1 MAQSAEEWSK
11 VAFYESV
18 ADDENALPELRVV
31 FARKANWL
39 RILARLQA
47 AGLQAHENPGKPTTS
62 IEREALLFSP
72 KRLAEARTNNRAL
85 RATTSVSRL
94 LTKRWLPQRLSFRP
108 LRENSICSIASVC
121 CSVAQCDLP
130 RIRPELELFRPCF
143 RVTTS
148 VAARSS
154 HCCFSLR
161 ITSAEAAAAI
171 SSSGCVAVGWRT
183 RTSSHNSSRVRP
195 RRKYP
200 RKVSK

>member
-72 KRLAEARTNNRAL
+72 TRLAAARTNNRAL
-85 RATTSVSRL
+85 EGHDKRQSVTGK
-94 LTKRWLPQRLSFRP
+94 TKASPTAQFSP
-108 LRENSICSIASVC
+108 LAREQHMFHRVG
-121 CSVAQCDLP
+121 L
-130 RIRPELELFRPCF
+130 LFRSPM
-143 RVTTS
+143 
-148 VAARSS
+148 RSGP
-154 HCCFSLR
+154 HKVR
-161 ITSAEAAAAI
+161 I
-171 SSSGCVAVGWRT
+171 
-183 RTSSHNSSRVRP
+183 
-195 RRKYP
+195 
-200 RKVSK
+200 

>member
-72 KRLAEARTNNRAL
+72 KRLAEA
-85 RATTSVSRL
+85 SVGY
-94 LTKRWLPQRLSFRP
+94 WQNDGFP
-108 LRENSICSIASVC
+108 NGSVFAPC
-121 CSVAQCDLP
+121 V
-130 RIRPELELFRPCF
+130 IRD
-143 RVTTS
+143 
-148 VAARSS
+148 
-154 HCCFSLR
+154 
-161 ITSAEAAAAI
+161 
-171 SSSGCVAVGWRT
+171 
-183 RTSSHNSSRVRP
+183 
-195 RRKYP
+195 K
-200 RKVSK
+200 KQQ

>member
-85 RATTSVSRL
+85 EGHDKRQSVTGKTMASP
-94 LTKRWLPQRLSFRP
+94 TASP
-108 LRENSICSIASVC
+108 LARE
-121 CSVAQCDLP
+121 QHM
-130 RIRPELELFRPCF
+130 FH
-143 RVTTS
+143 RVGVRS
-148 VAARSS
+148 PMRSAPHKAR
-154 HCCFSLR
+154 
-161 ITSAEAAAAI
+161 T
-171 SSSGCVAVGWRT
+171 
-183 RTSSHNSSRVRP
+183 
-195 RRKYP
+195 
-200 RKVSK
+200 